1 MKPEIIQKYNR
12 PVPRYTSYPP
22 ANFFG
27 EMMAGDYLQAVD
39 TSNEAK
45 QNQISFYLHIP
56 FCRHLCHYCGCNSYP
71 YGTTEVVDAY
81 VDALHREI
89 DLVAKHIRPGRR
101 ISQIHY
107 GGGSPTSI
115 PIKYIKE
122 LNEHLLSL
130 APTIERP
137 EIAIEC
143 HPGFL
148 TADDWL
154 QLTACGFTR
163 YSLGIQDFSQEVLKG
178 VNRRPALLPVNEIL
192 QIIRASGATVNMDF
206 IYGLPLQTADSFRQ
220 TIEQAAELRPNR
232 LVTFSYAHLPRL
244 FPRQMALDRL
254 GLPSTDEKNQMFEI
268 AAQTLLHAGYQAVG
282 LDHFVLPD
290 DELAQALS
298 QGLLHRNFQG
308 YCTRRTTAQVYAFG
322 VTAISQLDDA
332 YAQNGRDIK
341 EYIETINK
349 GQLYTRRGYRL
360 SAEEKLRRE
369 VIETLMCNYALD
381 WGSLSSLLEVTPDA
395 LRQACDYNEQLMQE
409 MAADGLL
416 TLHADHIVV
425 NTEGRPFVRNVAAA
439 LDPLIRHSDK
449 KFSKPI

>member
-1 MKPEIIQKYNR
+1 
-12 PVPRYTSYPP
+12 
-22 ANFFG
+22 
-27 EMMAGDYLQAVD
+27 
-39 TSNEAK
+39 
-45 QNQISFYLHIP
+45 
-56 FCRHLCHYCGCNSYP
+56 
-71 YGTTEVVDAY
+71 
-81 VDALHREI
+81 
-89 DLVAKHIRPGRR
+89 
-101 ISQIHY
+101 
-107 GGGSPTSI
+107 
-115 PIKYIKE
+115 
-122 LNEHLLSL
+122 
-130 APTIERP
+130 
-137 EIAIEC
+137 
-143 HPGFL
+143 
-148 TADDWL
+148 
-154 QLTACGFTR
+154 
-163 YSLGIQDFSQEVLKG
+163 
-178 VNRRPALLPVNEIL
+178 
-192 QIIRASGATVNMDF
+192 
-206 IYGLPLQTADSFRQ
+206 
-220 TIEQAAELRPNR
+220 
-232 LVTFSYAHLPRL
+232 
-244 FPRQMALDRL
+244 
-254 GLPSTDEKNQMFEI
+254 MFEI

-298 QGLLHRNFQG
+298 QGLLHRNIQG